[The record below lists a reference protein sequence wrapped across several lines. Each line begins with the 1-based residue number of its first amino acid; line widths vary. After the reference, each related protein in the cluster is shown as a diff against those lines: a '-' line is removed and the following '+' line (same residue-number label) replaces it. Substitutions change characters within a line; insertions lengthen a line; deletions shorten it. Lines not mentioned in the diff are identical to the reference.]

1 MQLPVTRAEIDL
13 GAIAHNVT
21 AIKGLLDRRTRLMAV
36 VKADAYGHG
45 ASQVARTA
53 LAHGADYL
61 SVARLN
67 EALQLRQDG
76 LMTPILLFGYA
87 GADDVEM
94 LIENDIT
101 ASLGSLESAL
111 VMNQAAER
119 LGRRLKVHV
128 KVDTGM
134 GRLGFQAR
142 ELGCGEDASCAILK
156 LARLK
161 HLEIEG
167 LYTHFA
173 CADSCDKASTLSQF
187 ERFAGL
193 IQTLEAQGLAIEL
206 KHAANSAAV
215 MELPQTHLDMVRPGI
230 VLYGLYPSDEVDRS
244 RLDLRPAMT
253 LKSTVIQVKEVPAG
267 FAISYGSTY
276 VTDKPAVIATVP
288 VGYADG
294 YSRLLSSKGQMLV
307 HGKRAPIVGRVCMDL
322 TMLDVSGIDGVKAG
336 DEVVVFGRSGGADLS
351 ADEVAALIGT
361 INYEVI
367 TVVNARVPRI
377 YRQRI
382 WP

>member
-13 GAIAHNVT
+13 GAIAHNV
-21 AIKGLLDRRTRLMAV
+21 AALKGLLSESTRLMAV

-53 LAHGADYL
+53 LAHGADHL
-61 SVARLN
+61 AVARLN

-76 LMTPILLFGYA
+76 LMAPILLFGFA
-87 GADDVEM
+87 GADDVEL

-101 ASLGSLESAL
+101 ASLCSLAAAE
-111 VMNQAAER
+111 VMDQAAGR
-119 LGRRLKVHV
+119 LGKRLKVHV

-134 GRLGFQAR
+134 GRLGFQTR
-142 ELGCGEDASCAILK
+142 ELGCGADACSEILK

-161 HLEIEG
+161 NLELEG

-173 CADSCDKASTLSQF
+173 CADSCDKTSTLTQF
-187 ERFAGL
+187 ARFESLIAGL
-193 IQTLEAQGLAIEL
+193 EARGLSIEL

-230 VLYGLYPSDEVDRS
+230 AIYGLYPSAEVDRS
-244 RLDLRPAMT
+244 RLGLRPAMT
-253 LKSTVIQVKEVPAG
+253 LKSTVIQVKAVPAG

-276 VTDKPAVIATVP
+276 VTDRPAVIATVP

-307 HGKRAPIVGRVCMDL
+307 HGSRAPIVGRVCMDL
-322 TMLDVSGIDGVKAG
+322 TMLDVSGIADVRVG
-336 DEVVVFGRSGGADLS
+336 DEVVVFGRSGAAELS
-351 ADEVAALIGT
+351 ADEVARLIGT

-367 TVVNARVPRI
+367 TAVNARVPRI